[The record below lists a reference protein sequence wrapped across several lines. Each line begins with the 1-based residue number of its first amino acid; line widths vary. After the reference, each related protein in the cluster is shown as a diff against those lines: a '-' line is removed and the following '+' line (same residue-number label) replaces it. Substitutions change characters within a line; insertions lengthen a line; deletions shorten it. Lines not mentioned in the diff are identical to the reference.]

1 MKKHFKKLLAAAIL
15 LLWVAAT
22 SEYRIFVK
30 QHEPPALSALPAT
43 LPITEEATTTPIL
56 FPRVARVID
65 GDTIDIAMNADMKPE
80 RVRLIGINTPE
91 TVDPRKPVE
100 CFGKE
105 ASLKMKELTEG
116 KSVRIEGDSSQ
127 DAYDKYHRRLAYV
140 FLLDGTFVN
149 KEMIAEGYAYEY
161 TYRVPYQ
168 YQEEFKAAE
177 HSAREAGRGLWA
189 SGACG
194 AKTLR

>member
-1 MKKHFKKLLAAAIL
+1 MLVTAAIC
-15 LLWVAAT
+15 LLWWGT
-22 SEYRIFVK
+22 SLVYRTALEA
-30 QHEPPALSALPAT
+30 QHTEKALHAVSGGAVGTSSPSF
-43 LPITEEATTTPIL
+43 E
-56 FPRVARVID
+56 FPRLTRVID
-65 GDTIDIAMNADMKPE
+65 GDTIDIEMSPSTTPE

-105 ASLKMKELTEG
+105 ASRKMKEIAEG

-140 FLLDGTFVN
+140 FLLDGTFIN
-149 KEMIAEGYAYEY
+149 KQMIEEGYAYEY

-168 YQEEFKAAE
+168 YQKEFKAAE